1 MTIQVARKA
10 IEEATK
16 LLARRTS
23 ANRLTM
29 FHGTASGP
37 NNSRLRSILKHGL
50 IPTAPKAWA
59 DDPNAKQVGQ
69 RSRAAYGGTYFSAN
83 PRVAF
88 SSVHKAR
95 GNDNSQYP
103 VIITATIQ
111 PRAALPDED
120 DYTFSVDHAYSY
132 ATKTADHPHT
142 DGYYYLCLFLDGY
155 NDADLTEAR
164 QRFADSMAGM
174 LKRHGVDTEPSRL
187 KKFTDPVFDAEVI
200 RRVANQKDDWYG
212 FKRTVQSRALEWYK
226 YHLESPRE
234 LSELPKELQEKPS
247 YEEGETLFRMAL
259 DTLTKATRRL
269 AIGLETHS
277 KDAPERFRHVLRV
290 MEPVTFRGRN
300 RITSIVSLPDYY
312 SRDTG
317 TPVTVVSHYG
327 DPTPTVQ
334 HLESEGYEVDV
345 ISPKS
350 AVSASESSSRKLASE
365 QDEKYAKSYADEGA
379 SDLALLKKIEKS
391 PSAVT
396 WFVDGQYPVEKLE
409 SVFKGK
415 ANAVSWIR
423 DEERMREEDF
433 GDDYYDQMRSW
444 LRGDV
449 DDQIIVI
456 EDSSGK
462 AIDIWDGW
470 HRSAISLDQGRETLP
485 AIVGVVSQKRV
496 SAAAY
501 TDETGKFWGS
511 QGAGAVFLAEDT
523 GRILIQHRSAYVN
536 EPNTWGVIGGAIDS
550 GEDPQEAMQ
559 REVQEETGYHGPM
572 RVEKLY
578 VFQSG
583 KFRYTNFLVTV
594 PHEFSPHHGW
604 ESQGHIWTTLD
615 DLPEP
620 LHFGFKSLLP
630 SLQQRLGQEAVSA
643 SVKRRNHGH
652 KEESIRALC
661 ARVEAYLRVQC
672 RGRSCP

>member
-155 NDADLTEAR
+155 NDADLKEAR

-174 LKRHGVDTEPSRL
+174 LKRHGVDMEPSRL

-200 RRVANQKDDWYG
+200 RRVSNQKDDWYG

-247 YEEGETLFRMAL
+247 YEEGEALFRMAL

-345 ISPKS
+345 IRPGARLAAS
-350 AVSASESSSRKLASE
+350 AQWADPPEYGHSDYAAKNGKLVSGRPADFLALASPIVHDDVAAE
-365 QDEKYAKSYADEGA
+365 NVQDLLETMQRRPIDPPVLVLRGKKVVSHDGRHRA
-379 SDLALLKKIEKS
+379 LAAIKLGLESIPVLLLD
-391 PSAVT
+391 
-396 WFVDGQYPVEKLE
+396 VDGKEPP
-409 SVFKGK
+409 
-415 ANAVSWIR
+415 
-423 DEERMREEDF
+423 D
-433 GDDYYDQMRSW
+433 
-444 LRGDV
+444 
-449 DDQIIVI
+449 
-456 EDSSGK
+456 
-462 AIDIWDGW
+462 
-470 HRSAISLDQGRETLP
+470 SLDDL
-485 AIVGVVSQKRV
+485 VSQRV

-604 ESQGHIWTTLD
+604 ESQGHVWTTLD

-672 RGRSCP
+672 RGRSRP

>member
-59 DDPNAKQVGQ
+59 DDPNAKQAGQ

-142 DGYYYLCLFLDGY
+142 DGYYYLCIFLDGY
-155 NDADLTEAR
+155 NDADLKEAR

-174 LKRHGVDTEPSRL
+174 LKRHGVDMEPSRL

-200 RRVANQKDDWYG
+200 RRVSNQKDDWYG

-247 YEEGETLFRMAL
+247 YEEGEALFRMAL

-345 ISPKS
+345 IRP
-350 AVSASESSSRKLASE
+350 
-365 QDEKYAKSYADEGA
+365 GA
-379 SDLALLKKIEKS
+379 GAHS
-391 PSAVT
+391 
-396 WFVDGQYPVEKLE
+396 
-409 SVFKGK
+409 
-415 ANAVSWIR
+415 
-423 DEERMREEDF
+423 
-433 GDDYYDQMRSW
+433 
-444 LRGDV
+444 
-449 DDQIIVI
+449 
-456 EDSSGK
+456 
-462 AIDIWDGW
+462 
-470 HRSAISLDQGRETLP
+470 
-485 AIVGVVSQKRV
+485 V

-672 RGRSCP
+672 RGRSRP

>member
-10 IEEATK
+10 IEDATK
-16 LLARRTS
+16 LVARRTA

-59 DDPNAKQVGQ
+59 DDPNAKQAGQ

-142 DGYYYLCLFLDGY
+142 DGYYYLCIFLDGY
-155 NDADLTEAR
+155 NTADLKEAR

-174 LKRHGVDTEPSRL
+174 LKRHGVDMEPSRL

-212 FKRTVQSRALEWYK
+212 FKGTVQSRALEWYK

-247 YEEGETLFRMAL
+247 YEEGEALFRTAL

-327 DPTPTVQ
+327 DPTPVVQ
-334 HLESEGYEVDV
+334 HLESEGYEVEV
-345 ISPKS
+345 ISP
-350 AVSASESSSRKLASE
+350 
-365 QDEKYAKSYADEGA
+365 GA
-379 SDLALLKKIEKS
+379 EA
-391 PSAVT
+391 
-396 WFVDGQYPVEKLE
+396 
-409 SVFKGK
+409 
-415 ANAVSWIR
+415 
-423 DEERMREEDF
+423 
-433 GDDYYDQMRSW
+433 RS
-444 LRGDV
+444 
-449 DDQIIVI
+449 
-456 EDSSGK
+456 
-462 AIDIWDGW
+462 
-470 HRSAISLDQGRETLP
+470 
-485 AIVGVVSQKRV
+485 V

-536 EPNTWGVIGGAIDS
+536 EPNTWGVIGGAIDA
-550 GEDPQEAMQ
+550 GEDPQEAMR

-604 ESQGHIWTTLD
+604 ESQGHVWTTLD

-630 SLQQRLGQEAVSA
+630 SLQARLGGQELSA
-643 SVKRRNHGH
+643 SNDLEYKMQRKFVASTLRSAADKIDGEQSVKEVLDGLLARTGKTEELLATLADLYAEKA
-652 KEESIRALC
+652 KEEQYAEMTSQMNQTEELLRA
-661 ARVEAYLRVQC
+661 AAQAVTEVWE
-672 RGRSCP
+672 P